1 MSKKEVLA
9 TFRKL
14 LRSGSKCKD
23 YNYRHFILRRISED
37 FRANQNATADNISVM
52 LENANRQLENVN
64 RIVTVQNLY
73 ATPNSVM
80 DNLK

>member
-37 FRANQNATADNISVM
+37 FRANQNATADNCI
-52 LENANRQLENVN
+52 EFA
-64 RIVTVQNLY
+64 
-73 ATPNSVM
+73 
-80 DNLK
+80 